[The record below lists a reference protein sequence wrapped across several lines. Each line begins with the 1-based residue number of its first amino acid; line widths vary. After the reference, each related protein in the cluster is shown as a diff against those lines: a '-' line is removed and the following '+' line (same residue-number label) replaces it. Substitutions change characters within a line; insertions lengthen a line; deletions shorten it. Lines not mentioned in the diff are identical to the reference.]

1 MAFRRWTLVC
11 CAALG
16 AAAVALS
23 GLPSGAQLPTPL
35 PSLSPPSLGESPSPS
50 PSPSSTAPSQPPEGG
65 GAEPAR
71 QPEPAPSGEVPVQ
84 REATPPAGFPLA
96 IPDIAR
102 TPSQTT
108 GRLADILAPLTERG
122 MALEQAMIL
131 SAPPFPVAGLV
142 WYSDDW
148 LLPRI
153 GPPPHLH
160 EGSDIFA
167 ASGVPIAVSSPGYV
181 AGVGTTGLGG
191 LSVWISADDGT
202 GFYYAHLAAFAEGLQ
217 LGQRVD
223 LGTVIGYVGNTG
235 NAATTPPHLHFEIH
249 PAIRDRKGGIL
260 AGGVTTM
267 PDGLGR
273 TNTAAVNPKPILD
286 EWLRQAEARAEVL
299 VRRLIEQFARI
310 SRQLRFAQRIDQLY
324 SVDAVE
330 RPDRLIWF
338 SAFEPTLAAL
348 GLARQAALAA
358 DLPFAGGS
366 FAERRAEEQRLAAVR
381 LAVDAPKL
389 ELAALT
395 GELFGPSEE

>member
-1 MAFRRWTLVC
+1 M
-11 CAALG
+11 
-16 AAAVALS
+16 
-23 GLPSGAQLPTPL
+23 
-35 PSLSPPSLGESPSPS
+35 
-50 PSPSSTAPSQPPEGG
+50 
-65 GAEPAR
+65 
-71 QPEPAPSGEVPVQ
+71 PVQ

-167 ASGVPIAVSSPGYV
+167 ASGVPIAASSPGYV

-299 VRRLIEQFARI
+299 VRRLFEQFARI

-395 GELFGPSEE
+395 GELFGPSE